1 MKHCFFAIIGI
12 IICIPSLSQDIVTS
26 IDSLTKNDTI
36 KVILLKDIMENALI
50 HQDSMIDRLMIDK
63 RLGRQRGQQELNGFR
78 VQVYSSNQQQVAK
91 NEAISLQ
98 QDLKDKLDYPIY
110 IISEPPFWK
119 VRIGNFL
126 TREEANTY
134 KKQLLVQYPN
144 LYGSTYIVPD
154 KITILY

>member
-50 HQDSMIDRLMIDK
+50 HQDSMIDRLIIDK

-134 KKQLLVQYPN
+134 KEQLLVQYPN

>member
-1 MKHCFFAIIGI
+1 MKYCFFAVISTM
-12 IICIPSLSQDIVTS
+12 ICVQLLAQDMVCEGNT
-26 IDSLTKNDTI
+26 LAKTDTI
-36 KVILLKDIMENALI
+36 EVVLLKDMMNNAII
-50 HQDSMIDRLMIDK
+50 HQDSMIDRLMLDK
-63 RLGRQRGQQELNGFR
+63 RLGRQRGLQELNGFR

-134 KKQLLVQYPN
+134 KELLLVQYPN
-144 LYGSTYIVPD
+144 LCGSTYIVPD

>member
-1 MKHCFFAIIGI
+1 
-12 IICIPSLSQDIVTS
+12 
-26 IDSLTKNDTI
+26 
-36 KVILLKDIMENALI
+36 MENALI

-134 KKQLLVQYPN
+134 KEQLLVQYPN

>member
-1 MKHCFFAIIGI
+1 MKYCFFAVISTM
-12 IICIPSLSQDIVTS
+12 ICVQLLAQDMVCEGNT
-26 IDSLTKNDTI
+26 LANTDTI
-36 KVILLKDIMENALI
+36 EVVLLKDMMNNAII
-50 HQDSMIDRLMIDK
+50 HQDSMIDRLMLDK
-63 RLGRQRGQQELNGFR
+63 RLGRQRGLQELNGFR

-134 KKQLLVQYPN
+134 KELLLVQYPN
-144 LYGSTYIVPD
+144 LCGSTYIVPD

>member
-1 MKHCFFAIIGI
+1 MKYYFFAIISTM
-12 IICIPSLSQDIVTS
+12 ICAHLLAQDIVCEGDT
-26 IDSLTKNDTI
+26 LVKADTI
-36 KVILLKDIMENALI
+36 KVVLLKDIMENALI

-78 VQVYSSNQQQVAK
+78 VQIYSSNQQQVAK

-110 IISEPPFWK
+110 VISEPPFWK

-126 TREEANTY
+126 TRDEANAY
-134 KKQLLVQYPN
+134 KEQLLVQYPN

-154 KITILY
+154 KVIILY

>member
-134 KKQLLVQYPN
+134 KEQLLVQYPN